1 VEALAMILGKCA
13 VIEKLRED
21 ISYAARADAK
31 VLITGESGAGKEL
44 VARAIHAAS
53 TRQGG
58 PFMAINCAGIPET
71 LLESE
76 LFGYV
81 RGSFTGAYR
90 DRAGLLESGHR
101 GTVFLDEVGEMTLRM
116 QGLLLRFLETG
127 EIQRIGADRAVQ
139 RLDVRVVAATNRP
152 LTEDVEEKRFRS
164 DLYYR
169 LNVIHL
175 CVPPLRDRREDIPM
189 FLSHFMEGHSRRYST
204 PPPEITP
211 QAMALLTAYD
221 WPGNVR
227 ELKNVVER
235 LFVRRHRV
243 VTPEVLPD
251 EIAASQRA
259 AIAVV
264 TSAPA
269 GRISARESILG
280 QLLQGRE
287 SFWSAVYD
295 PFMSRDLTR
304 EDLRA
309 IVRAGLEQT
318 RGSYTALTQ
327 LFNMEP
333 SDYKRFLNFL
343 RKHQCHMPFHSFRMA
358 PVAARAESAARQGAA

>member
-1 VEALAMILGKCA
+1 MILGSSPA
-13 VIEKLRED
+13 IEKLRDD

-44 VARAIHAAS
+44 VARGIHGAS
-53 TRQGG
+53 VRSGG

-76 LFGYV
+76 LFGFV

-127 EIQRIGADRAVQ
+127 EIQRIGADRMVQ
-139 RLDVRVVAATNRP
+139 RLDVRIIAATNRP
-152 LTEDVEEKRFRS
+152 LATEVEEKRFRS

-169 LNVIHL
+169 LNVIHMV
-175 CVPPLRDRREDIPM
+175 VPPLRDRRDDVPVLLAH
-189 FLSHFMEGHSRRYST
+189 FLDAYGRRYTAPVPEVT
-204 PPPEITP
+204 PE
-211 QAMALLTAYD
+211 AMLLLQDYA

-235 LFVRRHRV
+235 LIVRRHKS
-243 VTPEVLPD
+243 VTPEALPN
-251 EIAASQRA
+251 EILQSRGVAQASD
-259 AIAVV
+259 
-264 TSAPA
+264 PA
-269 GRISARESILG
+269 LEGSRRNCVRESILD
-280 QLLQGRE
+280 QLIQGRE

-295 PFMSRDLTR
+295 PFMARDLTR

-309 IVRAGLEQT
+309 VVRAGLEHT

-327 LFNMEP
+327 LFNMDA

-358 PVAARAESAARQGAA
+358 PVRSRIESTEREGAA

>member
-1 VEALAMILGKCA
+1 MILGNCA
-13 VIEKLRED
+13 VIQKLKED

-44 VARAIHAAS
+44 VAREIHAS
-53 TRQGG
+53 SMRQSG

-90 DRAGLLESGHR
+90 DRAGLLEAGHR

-127 EIQRIGADRAVQ
+127 EIQRIGADRAIQ
-139 RLDVRVVAATNRP
+139 RLDVRILAATNRP
-152 LTEDVEEKRFRS
+152 LAEEVEEKRFRS
-164 DLYYR
+164 DLFYR
-169 LNVIHL
+169 LNVINL
-175 CVPPLRDRREDIPM
+175 CVPPLRDRRDDIP
-189 FLSHFMEGHSRRYST
+189 LLLAHFMEAHSRRYGNAAPEVT
-204 PPPEITP
+204 PE
-211 QAMALLTAYD
+211 AMELLTVYQ

-243 VTPEVLPD
+243 VTPEVLPE
-251 EIAASQRA
+251 EIASAQRET
-259 AIAVV
+259 IVV
-264 TSAPA
+264 EPVNAT
-269 GRISARESILG
+269 RVSARESIMG

-295 PFMSRDLTR
+295 PFMARDLTR

-327 LFNMEP
+327 LFNMDP

-343 RKHQCHMPFHSFRMA
+343 RKHQCHMPFHGFRMA

>member
-1 VEALAMILGKCA
+1 MILGSSSA
-13 VIEKLRED
+13 IEKLKED

-44 VARAIHAAS
+44 VARGIHAAS
-53 TRQGG
+53 VRSGG

-127 EIQRIGADRAVQ
+127 EIQRIGSDRLVQ
-139 RLDVRVVAATNRP
+139 RLDVRVIAATNRP
-152 LTEDVEEKRFRS
+152 LTTEVEEKRFRS

-175 CVPPLRDRREDIPM
+175 CVPPLRDRRDDVPVLLAH
-189 FLSHFMEGHSRRYST
+189 FLDSYSRRYSAA
-204 PPPEITP
+204 PPEITP
-211 QAMALLTAYD
+211 PAMSLLMDYG

-235 LFVRRHRV
+235 LVVRRHPV
-243 VTPEVLPD
+243 ISPEVLPD
-251 EIAASQRA
+251 EVLQTRA
-259 AIAVV
+259 V
-264 TSAPA
+264 P
-269 GRISARESILG
+269 ISAEPAQESSRRTGVRESILE

-295 PFMSRDLTR
+295 PFMARDLTR

-309 IVRAGLEQT
+309 VVRVGLEQT

-327 LFNMEP
+327 LFNMEAA
-333 SDYKRFLNFL
+333 DYKRFLNFL

-358 PVAARAESAARQGAA
+358 PPVRTRIEPAERQGAA